1 MCKGESEGVVHGF
14 INLMTFKFVYFVE
27 MNWLQKYRE
36 DYSATIKIG
45 MPIVLGQLGIVVVG
59 LVDNIMVGH
68 FSTSDLAAAS
78 FVNSVFNSPILFGM
92 GFSYGLTPLVGQFFG
107 RGDKFR
113 VGGLLRNS
121 LLANFMI
128 GLFLSVVMGIM
139 YLNVHRMGQP
149 EELLP
154 LIRPYFLL
162 QLTSLVFVM
171 MFNSFKQFA
180 DGITDTKT
188 SMWIMLSANLL
199 NIIGNSQVMEDVQ
212 KTIEKISGTDA
223 NILLLGENGTGKDLI
238 AHVICQHSPRAGAP
252 FIPIDLGAIPETLF
266 ESELFGYEKGAFTDA
281 RKDKAGRLEA
291 ASGGTLFLD
300 EIGNLSLP
308 MQARLLTTLEKR
320 QITRL
325 GSTQARPID
334 IRLICA
340 TNADIHQMI
349 TEGTFR
355 QDLLYRINTIEI
367 PIPPLRE
374 RGRDILLLADHF
386 LKIYSYKYKKEIN
399 GLNRETQ
406 QKLLNYKWPGNVRE
420 LQHAVE
426 RAVILATGRK
436 LQPENFML
444 RPYRNNPET
453 DPGTLNLKELEEKAI
468 HKAMK
473 ISEGNISQAAGLL
486 GITRFALYRK
496 LEKYGL
502 L

>member
-1 MCKGESEGVVHGF
+1 
-14 INLMTFKFVYFVE
+14 MTFKFVYFVE

-45 MPIVLGQLGIVVVG
+45 VPIVLGQLGIVVVG

-78 FVNSVFNSPILFGM
+78 FVNSVFNIPILFGM

-199 NIIGNSQVMEDVQ
+199 NIIGNSLLIYGVWGLPALGLKGAGISTLTSRIFMFVAFAILFFRKQSYRRYLVGYHRTTYNTGDLKVLNRMGMMVGLQMGMETALFSISGVMIGWLGTVPLAAHQVVASISTLGFMVYYGVGSAVSIRVSNFFGRGDIAGVRRATLAGAHLLGLLAILVSVFFLLVREHIGWLYTSSEDVVNLVAVLMVILVFYQ
-212 KTIEKISGTDA
+212 FGDSLQIIFA
-223 NILLLGENGTGKDLI
+223 NALRG
-238 AHVICQHSPRAGAP
+238 V
-252 FIPIDLGAIPETLF
+252 
-266 ESELFGYEKGAFTDA
+266 
-281 RKDKAGRLEA
+281 
-291 ASGGTLFLD
+291 
-300 EIGNLSLP
+300 
-308 MQARLLTTLEKR
+308 
-320 QITRL
+320 
-325 GSTQARPID
+325 
-334 IRLICA
+334 
-340 TNADIHQMI
+340 ADVTSM
-349 TEGTFR
+349 
-355 QDLLYRINTIEI
+355 
-367 PIPPLRE
+367 
-374 RGRDILLLADHF
+374 
-386 LKIYSYKYKKEIN
+386 
-399 GLNRETQ
+399 
-406 QKLLNYKWPGNVRE
+406 
-420 LQHAVE
+420 
-426 RAVILATGRK
+426 AVISFIGYFVIALPVSYICGFVLDWGIEGIWLGYPVGLTLTGGMMCWRFYYFLRK
-436 LQPENFML
+436 K
-444 RPYRNNPET
+444 
-453 DPGTLNLKELEEKAI
+453 G
-468 HKAMK
+468 
-473 ISEGNISQAAGLL
+473 
-486 GITRFALYRK
+486 
-496 LEKYGL
+496 
-502 L
+502 

>member
-1 MCKGESEGVVHGF
+1 
-14 INLMTFKFVYFVE
+14 

-45 MPIVLGQLGIVVVG
+45 VPIVLGQLGIVVVG

-78 FVNSVFNSPILFGM
+78 FVNSVFNIPILFGM

-199 NIIGNSQVMEDVQ
+199 NIIGNSLLIYGVWGLPALGLTGAGISTLASRIFMFVAFAILFFRKQSYRRYLVGYHRTTYNTGDLNVLNRMGMMVGLQMGMETALFSISGVMIGWLGTVPLAAHQVVASISTLGFMVYYGVGAAVSIRVSNFFGRGDIAGVRRATLAGTHLLAVLAISVSVFFLLVREHIGWLYTSSEDVVNLVAVLMVILVFYQ
-212 KTIEKISGTDA
+212 FGDSLQIIFANALRGVADVTSMAVISFIGYFVIALPVSYVCGFVLDWGIKGIWVGYPVGLTF
-223 NILLLGENGTGKDLI
+223 TGGMM
-238 AHVICQHSPRAGAP
+238 CWR
-252 FIPIDLGAIPETLF
+252 F
-266 ESELFGYEKGAFTDA
+266 Y
-281 RKDKAGRLEA
+281 
-291 ASGGTLFLD
+291 
-300 EIGNLSLP
+300 
-308 MQARLLTTLEKR
+308 
-320 QITRL
+320 
-325 GSTQARPID
+325 
-334 IRLICA
+334 
-340 TNADIHQMI
+340 
-349 TEGTFR
+349 
-355 QDLLYRINTIEI
+355 
-367 PIPPLRE
+367 
-374 RGRDILLLADHF
+374 HF
-386 LKIYSYKYKKEIN
+386 LRKK
-399 GLNRETQ
+399 G
-406 QKLLNYKWPGNVRE
+406 
-420 LQHAVE
+420 
-426 RAVILATGRK
+426 
-436 LQPENFML
+436 
-444 RPYRNNPET
+444 
-453 DPGTLNLKELEEKAI
+453 
-468 HKAMK
+468 
-473 ISEGNISQAAGLL
+473 
-486 GITRFALYRK
+486 
-496 LEKYGL
+496 
-502 L
+502 